1 MFAPHPTPRPPAQPG
16 ARLGSLGPHQTSRAH
31 ADSPRPPIVQSS
43 HPRPLPACPSRGKP
57 ERAWPRPSPLLPP
70 PPRPPPPESPHVV
83 RVMTSSPWLP
93 WRTSEE
99 HSCLCNTP
107 PPPTPGRALS
117 AGGRSP
123 PPRGPLVAEGLPA
136 CTQSSASASSR
147 AFCGQRGAGSRF
159 VRLRERALGRALAPT
174 EPLHSARERP
184 APEADRN
191 PVPSQVPRAGL
202 LAGVGGGGRQ
212 GTGTKEPRAAGSVGS
227 DPGSAIQELRKPFPP
242 TPDPR
247 PAHRNEEQ
255 ANAGR
260 RVSITDMQHLLCTRR
275 VQLATF
281 STRSLN
287 TEHQVP
293 TLRRAGWLRPRVTSS
308 AGAGPGM
315 RPTAWCR

>member
-1 MFAPHPTPRPPAQPG
+1 M
-16 ARLGSLGPHQTSRAH
+16 
-31 ADSPRPPIVQSS
+31 
-43 HPRPLPACPSRGKP
+43 
-57 ERAWPRPSPLLPP
+57 
-70 PPRPPPPESPHVV
+70 
-83 RVMTSSPWLP
+83 
-93 WRTSEE
+93 
-99 HSCLCNTP
+99 
-107 PPPTPGRALS
+107 
-117 AGGRSP
+117 
-123 PPRGPLVAEGLPA
+123 AEGLPA

-147 AFCGQRGAGSRF
+147 AFCGQRGAGSCF
-159 VRLRERALGRALAPT
+159 VRLRERALGRALAPRSLCI
-174 EPLHSARERP
+174 LHGRGRP
-184 APEADRN
+184 RRLTATPSPRKCPE
-191 PVPSQVPRAGL
+191 QGCWL
-202 LAGVGGGGRQ
+202 EWEGGGRQ

-247 PAHRNEEQ
+247 PAHGNEEQ
-255 ANAGR
+255 VNAGR

-281 STRSLN
+281 STRRLN